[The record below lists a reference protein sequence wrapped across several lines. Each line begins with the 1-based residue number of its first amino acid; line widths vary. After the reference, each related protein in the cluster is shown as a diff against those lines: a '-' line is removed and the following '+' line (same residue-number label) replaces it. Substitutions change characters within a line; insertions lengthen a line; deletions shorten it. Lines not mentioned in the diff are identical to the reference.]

1 MLVLGHLRVGD
12 PTPVGR
18 ELRGGVGRN
27 GVLAQQGRG
36 LGGDIEQAYL
46 VVAVGVD
53 DALAVGAPVEVV
65 DAGLGSR
72 GELHRLAAAGW
83 PHPQLGLAGGIAYVG
98 NVFAVGA
105 PVGIA
110 LVHTGSVGDV
120 AGHTFAGRHV
130 KDFAACCNGQSVA
143 VGREAA
149 AGHVVFHVALL
160 LACKVV
166 LAVECDVD
174 FAVLLAGG
182 VELID
187 VAAVFKH
194 NLAAATAGELHI
206 IVGEIGHLGS
216 RLGCGVVAIHV
227 HALVAVAYEVD
238 LVAYPHGKDVLRH
251 IVGDVGHL
259 LAAGV
264 INPNVVGHAALVIL
278 PGAELS
284 KHAIIGQLG
293 AVGREAAKSAF
304 GQGQL
309 RGHAAVER
317 SLPQGA
323 HKAVALTVAIHHLLA
338 VGGPAHGDV
347 VGTHAVAHV
356 VARVG
361 GRVGDAARFAA
372 LAWHHIH
379 LGVAVVLASEGQL
392 GAVGRIT
399 WKNLISLVRG
409 ELHGNPS
416 CDGYRVD
423 VAGIGESDLS
433 PVGRRKSQQS
443 SLTRPCRVRRRRNNR
458 G

>member
-53 DALAVGAPVEVV
+53 DALAVGAPV
-65 DAGLGSR
+65 
-72 GELHRLAAAGW
+72 
-83 PHPQLGLAGGIAYVG
+83 
-98 NVFAVGA
+98 
-105 PVGIA
+105 GIA

-120 AGHTFAGRHV
+120 AGHTFAGWHV
-130 KDFAACCNGQSVA
+130 KDFAACCDGQSVA

-149 AGHVVFHVALL
+149 FGHVVFHVALL

-293 AVGREAAKSAF
+293 AVGR
-304 GQGQL
+304 
-309 RGHAAVER
+309 
-317 SLPQGA
+317 
-323 HKAVALTVAIHHLLA
+323 
-338 VGGPAHGDV
+338 
-347 VGTHAVAHV
+347 
-356 VARVG
+356 
-361 GRVGDAARFAA
+361 
-372 LAWHHIH
+372 
-379 LGVAVVLASEGQL
+379 
-392 GAVGRIT
+392 IT
-399 WKNLISLVRG
+399 WKYLISLVRG